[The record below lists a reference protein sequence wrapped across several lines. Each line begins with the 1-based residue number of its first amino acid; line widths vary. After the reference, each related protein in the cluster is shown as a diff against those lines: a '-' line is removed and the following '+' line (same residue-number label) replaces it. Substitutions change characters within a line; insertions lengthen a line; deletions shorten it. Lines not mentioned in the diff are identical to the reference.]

1 MCAVY
6 ELRDL
11 NVLQLLLP
19 HDMLLSCGLLLRSH
33 AVL

>member
-1 MCAVY
+1 VH

-19 HDMLLSCGLLLRSH
+19 HDMLLSNSRVLRSH
-33 AVL
+33 SVL